1 MAEKT
6 YPMTLEEK
14 EKLEK
19 ELEELKLVRRP
30 EVVERIKIARSYGDL
45 SENSEYEAAKDEQA
59 FLDTEIA
66 KLEERLR
73 SAQIINITDTQENIV
88 SIGRTVRVLESDTQQ
103 EVTYKIVGIS
113 HADAFEMKITQESP
127 IGKALFGHTI
137 GDTVHVYTPVPQ
149 ESYDLTIL
157 DVTYSEE

>member
-1 MAEKT
+1 MTQAE
-6 YPMTLEEK
+6 YQSLEEK
-14 EKLEK
+14 
-19 ELEELKLVRRP
+19 LEELKLVKRP
-30 EVVERIKIARSYGDL
+30 EIIERIKIARSYGDL
-45 SENSEYEAAKDEQA
+45 SENSEYESAKDEQA

-88 SIGRTVRVLESDTQQ
+88 SIGRTVRVLESDTNQ
-103 EVTYKIVGIS
+103 EVVYKIVGIS

-157 DVTYSEE
+157 DVIYSKD

>member
-1 MAEKT
+1 MTKNLQMTQAE
-6 YPMTLEEK
+6 YQSLEEK
-14 EKLEK
+14 
-19 ELEELKLVRRP
+19 LEELKLVKRP
-30 EVVERIKIARSYGDL
+30 EIIERIKIARSYGDL
-45 SENSEYEAAKDEQA
+45 SENSEYESAKDEQA

-66 KLEERLR
+66 KLEERLL

-88 SIGRTVRVLESDTQQ
+88 SIGRTVRVLESDTNQ
-103 EVTYKIVGIS
+103 EVVYKIVGIS

-137 GDTVHVYTPVPQ
+137 GDTVHVYTTVPQ

-157 DVTYSEE
+157 DVIYSKD

>member
-1 MAEKT
+1 MTKNLQMTQAE
-6 YPMTLEEK
+6 YQSLEEK
-14 EKLEK
+14 
-19 ELEELKLVRRP
+19 LEELKLVKRH
-30 EVVERIKIARSYGDL
+30 EIIERIKIARSYGDL
-45 SENSEYEAAKDEQA
+45 SENSEYESAKDEQA

-88 SIGRTVRVLESDTQQ
+88 SIGRTVRVLESDTNQ
-103 EVTYKIVGIS
+103 EVVYKIVGIS

-157 DVTYSEE
+157 DVIYSKD

>member
-1 MAEKT
+1 MTKNLQMTQAE
-6 YPMTLEEK
+6 YQSLEEK
-14 EKLEK
+14 
-19 ELEELKLVRRP
+19 LEELKLVKRP
-30 EVVERIKIARSYGDL
+30 EIIERIKIARSYGDL
-45 SENSEYEAAKDEQA
+45 SENSEYESAKDEQA
-59 FLDTEIA
+59 FLDTGIA

-88 SIGRTVRVLESDTQQ
+88 SIGRTVRVLESDTNQ
-103 EVTYKIVGIS
+103 EVVYKIVGIS

-157 DVTYSEE
+157 DVIYSKD

>member
-1 MAEKT
+1 MTKNLQMTQAE
-6 YPMTLEEK
+6 YQSLEEK
-14 EKLEK
+14 
-19 ELEELKLVRRP
+19 LEELKLVKRP
-30 EVVERIKIARSYGDL
+30 EIIERIKIARSYGDL

-88 SIGRTVRVLESDTQQ
+88 SIGRTVRVLESDTNQ
-103 EVTYKIVGIS
+103 EVVYKIVGIS

-157 DVTYSEE
+157 DVIYSKD

>member
-1 MAEKT
+1 MTKNLQMTQAE
-6 YPMTLEEK
+6 YHSLEEK
-14 EKLEK
+14 
-19 ELEELKLVRRP
+19 LEELKLVKRP
-30 EVVERIKIARSYGDL
+30 EIIERIKIARSYGDL
-45 SENSEYEAAKDEQA
+45 SENSEYESAKDEQA

-88 SIGRTVRVLESDTQQ
+88 SIGRTVRVLESDTNQ
-103 EVTYKIVGIS
+103 EVVYKIVGIS

-157 DVTYSEE
+157 DVTYSKD

>member
-1 MAEKT
+1 MTKNLQMTQAE
-6 YPMTLEEK
+6 YQSLEEK
-14 EKLEK
+14 
-19 ELEELKLVRRP
+19 LEELKLVKRP
-30 EVVERIKIARSYGDL
+30 EIIERIKIARSYGDI
-45 SENSEYEAAKDEQA
+45 SENSEYESAKDEQA

-88 SIGRTVRVLESDTQQ
+88 SIGRTVRVLESDTNQ
-103 EVTYKIVGIS
+103 EVVYKIVGIS

-137 GDTVHVYTPVPQ
+137 GDTVHVYTPMPQ

-157 DVTYSEE
+157 DVIYSKD

>member
-1 MAEKT
+1 MTKNLQMTQAE
-6 YPMTLEEK
+6 YQSLEEK
-14 EKLEK
+14 
-19 ELEELKLVRRP
+19 LEELKLVKRP
-30 EVVERIKIARSYGDL
+30 EIIERIKIARSYGDL
-45 SENSEYEAAKDEQA
+45 SENSEYESAKDEQA

-88 SIGRTVRVLESDTQQ
+88 SIGRTVRVLESDTNQ
-103 EVTYKIVGIS
+103 EVVYKIVGIS
-113 HADAFEMKITQESP
+113 HADAFELKITQESP

-157 DVTYSEE
+157 DVIYSKD

>member
-1 MAEKT
+1 MTKNLQMTQAE
-6 YPMTLEEK
+6 YQSLEEK
-14 EKLEK
+14 
-19 ELEELKLVRRP
+19 LEELKLVKRP
-30 EVVERIKIARSYGDL
+30 EIIERIKIARSYGDL
-45 SENSEYEAAKDEQA
+45 SENSEYESAKDEQA

-88 SIGRTVRVLESDTQQ
+88 SIGRTVRVLESDTNQ
-103 EVTYKIVGIS
+103 EVVYKIVGIS
-113 HADAFEMKITQESP
+113 HAAAFAMKITQESP

-157 DVTYSEE
+157 DVIYSKD

>member
-1 MAEKT
+1 MTKNLQMTQAE
-6 YPMTLEEK
+6 YQSLEEK
-14 EKLEK
+14 
-19 ELEELKLVRRP
+19 LEELKLVKRP
-30 EVVERIKIARSYGDL
+30 EIIERIKIARSYGDL
-45 SENSEYEAAKDEQA
+45 SENSEYESAKDEQA

-88 SIGRTVRVLESDTQQ
+88 SIGRTVRVLESDTNQ
-103 EVTYKIVGIS
+103 EVFYKIVGIS

-157 DVTYSEE
+157 DVIYSKD

>member
-1 MAEKT
+1 MTKNLQMTQAE
-6 YPMTLEEK
+6 YQSLEEK
-14 EKLEK
+14 
-19 ELEELKLVRRP
+19 LEELKLVKRP
-30 EVVERIKIARSYGDL
+30 EIIERIKIARSYGDL
-45 SENSEYEAAKDEQA
+45 SENSEYESAKDEQA

-88 SIGRTVRVLESDTQQ
+88 SIGRTVRVLESDTNQG
-103 EVTYKIVGIS
+103 VVYKIVGIS

-157 DVTYSEE
+157 DVIYSKD

>member
-1 MAEKT
+1 MTKNLQMTQAE
-6 YPMTLEEK
+6 YQSLEEK
-14 EKLEK
+14 
-19 ELEELKLVRRP
+19 LEELKLVKRP
-30 EVVERIKIARSYGDL
+30 EIIERIKIARSYGDL
-45 SENSEYEAAKDEQA
+45 SENSEYESAKDEQA

-88 SIGRTVRVLESDTQQ
+88 SIGRTVRVLESDTNQ
-103 EVTYKIVGIS
+103 EVIYKIVGIS

-157 DVTYSEE
+157 DVTYSKD

>member
-1 MAEKT
+1 MTKNLQMTQAE
-6 YPMTLEEK
+6 YQSLEEK
-14 EKLEK
+14 
-19 ELEELKLVRRP
+19 LEELKLVKRP
-30 EVVERIKIARSYGDL
+30 EIIERIKIARSYGDL
-45 SENSEYEAAKDEQA
+45 SENSEYESAKDEQA

-73 SAQIINITDTQENIV
+73 SAQIINITDPQENIV
-88 SIGRTVRVLESDTQQ
+88 SIGRTVRVLESDTNQ
-103 EVTYKIVGIS
+103 EVVYKIVGIS

-157 DVTYSEE
+157 DVIYSKD

>member
-1 MAEKT
+1 MTKNLQMTQAE
-6 YPMTLEEK
+6 YHSLEQK
-14 EKLEK
+14 
-19 ELEELKLVRRP
+19 LEELKLVKRP
-30 EVVERIKIARSYGDL
+30 EIIERIKIARSYGDL

-103 EVTYKIVGIS
+103 
-113 HADAFEMKITQESP
+113 
-127 IGKALFGHTI
+127 
-137 GDTVHVYTPVPQ
+137 
-149 ESYDLTIL
+149 
-157 DVTYSEE
+157 

>member
-45 SENSEYEAAKDEQA
+45 SENSEYESAKDEQA

-88 SIGRTVRVLESDTQQ
+88 SIGRTVRVLESDTNQ
-103 EVTYKIVGIS
+103 EVVYKIVGIS

-157 DVTYSEE
+157 DVIYSKD

>member
-1 MAEKT
+1 MTKNLQMTQAE
-6 YPMTLEEK
+6 YHSLEQK
-14 EKLEK
+14 
-19 ELEELKLVRRP
+19 LEELKLVKRP
-30 EVVERIKIARSYGDL
+30 EIIERIKIARSYGDL

-103 EVTYKIVGIS
+103 EVIYKIVGIS
-113 HADAFEMKITQESP
+113 HADAFELKITQESP

>member
-1 MAEKT
+1 MTKNLQMTQAE
-6 YPMTLEEK
+6 YHSLEEK
-14 EKLEK
+14 
-19 ELEELKLVRRP
+19 LEELKLVKRP
-30 EVVERIKIARSYGDL
+30 EIIERIKIARSYGDL
-45 SENSEYEAAKDEQA
+45 SENSEYESAKDEQA

-88 SIGRTVRVLESDTQQ
+88 SIGRTVRVLESDTNQ
-103 EVTYKIVGIS
+103 EVVYKIVGIS

-137 GDTVHVYTPVPQ
+137 GDTVHVFTPVPQ

-157 DVTYSEE
+157 DVTYSKD

>member
-1 MAEKT
+1 MTKNLQMTQAE
-6 YPMTLEEK
+6 YHSLEQK
-14 EKLEK
+14 
-19 ELEELKLVRRP
+19 LEELKLVKRP
-30 EVVERIKIARSYGDL
+30 EIIERIKIARSYGDL

-88 SIGRTVRVLESDTQQ
+88 SIGRTVRVLESDTNQ
-103 EVTYKIVGIS
+103 EVVYKIVGIS

-137 GDTVHVYTPVPQ
+137 GDTVHIYTPVPQ

-157 DVTYSEE
+157 EVTYSED

>member
-1 MAEKT
+1 MTKSLQMTQAE
-6 YPMTLEEK
+6 YQSLEEK
-14 EKLEK
+14 
-19 ELEELKLVRRP
+19 LEELKLVKRP
-30 EVVERIKIARSYGDL
+30 EIIERIKIARSYGDL
-45 SENSEYEAAKDEQA
+45 SENSEYESAKDEQA

-88 SIGRTVRVLESDTQQ
+88 SIGRTVRVLESDTNQ
-103 EVTYKIVGIS
+103 EVVYKIVGIS

-157 DVTYSEE
+157 DVIYSKD

>member
-1 MAEKT
+1 MAEKNFQ
-6 YPMTLEEK
+6 MTQAEYRSLEEK
-14 EKLEK
+14 
-19 ELEELKLVRRP
+19 LEELKLVKRP
-30 EVVERIKIARSYGDL
+30 EIIERIKIARSYGDL
-45 SENSEYEAAKDEQA
+45 SENSEYEAAKDEQR

-88 SIGRTVRVLESDTQQ
+88 SIGRTVRVLESDTNQ
-103 EVTYKIVGIS
+103 EVVYKIVGIS

-157 DVTYSEE
+157 DVIYSKD

>member
-1 MAEKT
+1 MTKNLQMTQAE
-6 YPMTLEEK
+6 YQSLEEK
-14 EKLEK
+14 
-19 ELEELKLVRRP
+19 LEELKLVKRP
-30 EVVERIKIARSYGDL
+30 EIIERIKIARSYGDL
-45 SENSEYEAAKDEQA
+45 SENSEYESAKDEQA

-88 SIGRTVRVLESDTQQ
+88 SIGRTVRVLESDTNQ
-103 EVTYKIVGIS
+103 EVVYKIVGIS

-127 IGKALFGHTI
+127 IGKSLFGHTI

-157 DVTYSEE
+157 DVIYSKD